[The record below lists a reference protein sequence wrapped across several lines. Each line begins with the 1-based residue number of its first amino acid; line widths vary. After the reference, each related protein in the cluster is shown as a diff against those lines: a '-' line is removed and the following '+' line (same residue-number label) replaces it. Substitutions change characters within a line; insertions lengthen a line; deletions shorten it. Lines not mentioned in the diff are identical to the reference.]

1 MALDEK
7 LGSQIIDK
15 AIVFAN
21 DPVSGDDQLRVE
33 DADV

>member
-1 MALDEK
+1 MLDEK
-7 LGSQIIDK
+7 LGEEIIDK

-21 DPVSGDDQLRVE
+21 DPIAGEASVRVE